1 MAELALFGGPR
12 TIAEPFPPYNSIGRD
27 EINAAQAVLESGQLS
42 GFFGSWGDRFFG
54 GPKVQEFEH
63 AWAEYFGVRHA
74 VSVNSWT
81 SGLIAAAGAVGLEPG
96 DEVIVTPWTMCAT
109 ATAILV
115 WNAIPVFADIE
126 DSTFNLDPAAVERV
140 ITPRTK
146 AIMVAD
152 IFGHPADMTAI
163 MEIARRYN
171 LKVIEDAAQ
180 APGVQTSSG
189 KFAGANGH
197 VGGYSLNYH
206 KHIHTGEGGMCVTD
220 DDAIAERLQLIRN
233 HGEAVVAKKGVENIA
248 NIIGFNFRLGE
259 IEAAIGI
266 EQLRKLP
273 ELVER
278 RYKAGLRLNEALHDL
293 PGLQVPLI
301 RRGCTHAF
309 YIYAFTVDS
318 DIIGITRERLVEAL
332 QAEGVPWIY
341 NGYQNVHLLPMFQK
355 RIAYGSRG
363 FPWTSDVYKG
373 FVRYEKGICPTAERL
388 HDRDLVCL
396 QLGQHWYTDDE
407 TDRVI
412 EAFRKVWKHL
422 DKLELAPNAAR
433 PVGLRTL
440 YGGEATREQ
449 KSGGR

>member
-27 EINAAQAVLESGQLS
+27 EIDAAQAVLESGNLS
-42 GFFGSWGDRFFG
+42 GFFGSWGDRFLG
-54 GPKVQEFEH
+54 GPKVQEFER
-63 AWAEYFGVRHA
+63 AWAERFGVRHA

-81 SGLIAAAGAVGLEPG
+81 SGLIAAVGAIGVEPG

-126 DSTFNLDPAAVERV
+126 SETFNLDPAAVERA
-140 ITPRTK
+140 ISPRTK

-152 IFGHPADMTAI
+152 IFGHSADIPAL
-163 MEIARRYN
+163 MELARRYN
-171 LKVIEDAAQ
+171 LRVIEDAAQ
-180 APGVQTSSG
+180 APGAQ
-189 KFAGANGH
+189 AGSKLAGTNGH

-206 KHIHTGEGGMCVTD
+206 KHIHTGEGGMCVTND
-220 DDAIAERLQLIRN
+220 PAIAERLQLIRN
-233 HGEAVVAKKGVENIA
+233 HGEAVVAKKGVENIS
-248 NIIGFNFRLGE
+248 NILGFNFRLGE

-266 EQLRKLP
+266 EQLKKLP
-273 ELVER
+273 GLVEM
-278 RYKAGLRLNEALHDL
+278 RYKTGLRLNEALRDL
-293 PGLQVPLI
+293 PGLQVPVI

-318 DIIGITRERLVEAL
+318 DITGIPRERLVEAL
-332 QAEGVPWIY
+332 QAEGVPWLY
-341 NGYQNVHLLPMFQK
+341 SGYQNVHLLPMFQK
-355 RIAYGSRG
+355 KIAYGARG

-373 FVRYEKGICPTAERL
+373 FARYDKGICPTAERL
-388 HDRDLVCL
+388 HDRELVCL
-396 QLGQHWYTDDE
+396 QLCQHWYTDDE

-422 DKLELAPNAAR
+422 DKLQQPAVSAKP
-433 PVGLRTL
+433 GSLRTL
-440 YGGEATREQ
+440 YG
-449 KSGGR
+449 

>member
-27 EINAAQAVLESGQLS
+27 EIDAAKAVLESGNLS

-54 GPKVQEFEH
+54 GPKVQEFER
-63 AWAEYFGVRHA
+63 AWADYVGVRHA

-81 SGLIAAAGAVGLEPG
+81 SGLIAAVGAVGIEPG

-126 DSTFNLDPAAVERV
+126 SDTFNLDPAAVERA

-152 IFGHPADMTAI
+152 IFGHSADLPALMD
-163 MEIARRYN
+163 IARRYN

-180 APGVQTSSG
+180 SPGVQTTG
-189 KFAGANGH
+189 RLAGANGH
-197 VGGYSLNYH
+197 VGGYSFNYH

-220 DDAIAERLQLIRN
+220 DAAIAERLQLIRN
-233 HGEAVVAKKGVENIA
+233 HGEAVVAKKGVDNIA
-248 NIIGFNFRLGE
+248 NILGFNFRLGE

-266 EQLRKLP
+266 EQLKKLP
-273 ELVER
+273 GLVDM
-278 RYKAGLRLNEALHDL
+278 RYKTGLRLNEALRDL
-293 PGLQVPLI
+293 PGLQVPVI

-318 DIIGITRERLVEAL
+318 DITGITRERLVDAL
-332 QAEGVPWIY
+332 QAEGVPWVY
-341 NGYQNVHLLPMFQK
+341 SGYQNVHLLPMFQK
-355 RIAYGSRG
+355 KIAYGTRG

-373 FVRYEKGICPTAERL
+373 FVRYDKGICPTAERL

-396 QLGQHWYTDDE
+396 QLCQHWYTDDE

-422 DKLELAPNAAR
+422 DKLQQPATSSK
-433 PVGLRTL
+433 VGGLRTL
-440 YGGEATREQ
+440 YG
-449 KSGGR
+449 